1 MMDVSV
7 SHAGKITV
15 EGVNRGRRT
24 QNHRYRNHARACE
37 VRRAVTRDYVEHVV
51 WRTAFDR
58 ARVDPS
64 DVCHHQAD
72 AQRSRRRARRVDR
85 GLSRIR
91 VARRTETA
99 RVSEYRYILLAL
111 GVLLAALVVVWVYV
125 KRGLHKMNHLHE
137 KMDQSAVRQKD
148 NRDKLDQMSDSA
160 EGGRLQVSRQGD
172 EIRHQNTRIME
183 RVQSMLLWFKVK
195 KDSDKDPP
203 P

>member
-1 MMDVSV
+1 MDVSV

-15 EGVNRGRRT
+15 EGVKRGRRT
-24 QNHRYRNHARACE
+24 QNYGYRNHARACE
-37 VRRAVTRDYVEHVV
+37 SRRAVARDYVEHVV
-51 WRTAFDR
+51 WRAAVDR
-58 ARVDPS
+58 DRVDPS
-64 DVCHHQAD
+64 SIRHHQAN

-91 VARRTETA
+91 AARRTEVVA
-99 RVSEYRYILLAL
+99 VSEFRYIEIALAL
-111 GVLLAALVVVWVYV
+111 ILGALVVVWIYL
-125 KRGLHKMNHLHE
+125 RHGRHRMNHLHD
-137 KMDQSAVRQKD
+137 KLDQASVQRKD
-148 NRDKLDQMSDSA
+148 NRDKLDQVADSA